1 MVGLVITLLSVL
13 SLNPFS
19 LANLA
24 SLPLR
29 LWSLLVSFFRVKRKP
44 WGTVF
49 NSITLE
55 PLDPAY
61 VVLKDEHGTEIAT
74 STTDIDGRYGFL
86 TKPGIYTI
94 TVNKTNY
101 TFPSKLNKTSDELY
115 SDLYYGGNI
124 EVTKEGQVITLN
136 IPMDPT
142 GTDWN
147 NQAKQELH
155 LLSFYT
161 KQERNLARISSII
174 FTIGLVVSILA
185 LLTNQSLY
193 NILIFSLYALIFIL
207 RQFGFKPKSYGAVVD
222 SSGYGIPYAI
232 IRIYSSATDT
242 EITHKVTDA
251 TGRYYC
257 LIKNGNYYAV
267 IQKKLVPHSPAGTSS
282 EGYAEILKTESFE
295 VTKGYVSE
303 VWEAN

>member
-101 TFPSKLNKTSDELY
+101 IFPSKLNKTSDELY

-136 IPMDPT
+136 IPMDPI
-142 GTDWN
+142 GEDWN
-147 NQAKQELH
+147 NQAKEERH
-155 LLSFYT
+155 LMSFYT
-161 KQERNLARISSII
+161 KQERNLARISSTI
-174 FTIGLVVSILA
+174 FTIGLAVSTLA
-185 LLTNQSLY
+185 LIASPSTY
-193 NILIFSLYALIFIL
+193 NIGIFALYALIFIL

-222 SSGYGIPYAI
+222 QEGYPIPYAI
-232 IRIYSSATDT
+232 IKIYSPATNT
-242 EITHKVTDA
+242 LITQKVTDA

-257 LIKNGNYYAV
+257 LIKNGNYYAT
-267 IQKKLVPHSPAGTSS
+267 ISKKLVPHSDAGTRG
-282 EGYAEILKTESFE
+282 EGYEEILKTEEFN
-295 VTKGYVSE
+295 VTKGFIGE
-303 VWEAN
+303 VWEG